1 MENIPKATH
10 PVIQL
15 AKAYLVILF
24 FAVFF
29 MGISIANTAHQPGD
43 QTPLLIY
50 IYALIIGPSLGGVIS
65 LYLLII
71 EKDKNRRW
79 VMLAIVAVHL
89 AFIWQNLIA
98 PSF

>member
-15 AKAYLVILF
+15 VKAYLLILF
-24 FAVFF
+24 FAAFF
-29 MGISIANTAHQPGD
+29 MGISIVNTAHQPGD

-50 IYALIIGPSLGGVIS
+50 IYALIIVPSLGGVIS

-71 EKDKNRRW
+71 EKDKNRRLGN
-79 VMLAIVAVHL
+79 VGNCCRSFGVYLAE
-89 AFIWQNLIA
+89 FDS
-98 PSF
+98 P

>member
-1 MENIPKATH
+1 MENTSNATH
-10 PVIQL
+10 PVIKL

-29 MGISIANTAHQPGD
+29 LGVSIVTTTHQPGD
-43 QTPLLIY
+43 QTPLLVF
-50 IYALIIGPSLGGVIS
+50 IYALIIGPSLGGLIS

-98 PSF
+98 PSL